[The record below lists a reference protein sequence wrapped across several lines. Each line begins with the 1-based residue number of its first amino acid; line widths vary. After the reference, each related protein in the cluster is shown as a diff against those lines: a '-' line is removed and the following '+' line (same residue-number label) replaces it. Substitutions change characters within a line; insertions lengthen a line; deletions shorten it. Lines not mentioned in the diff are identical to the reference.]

1 MSITIPLTPV
11 DAVRITILMDNV
23 TDPLLFPTEHV
34 ERTTWF
40 HHLARPRVASAVTDD
55 GLPDALIAQP
65 GFSALVRVTDRRPRA
80 DDPLRRRRDADRCR
94 REHAPARDPAGRH
107 RDDRA
112 QPRPLGPRR
121 RDGGNREGARTKQPS
136 RTHPP
141 RLLASSAHRDP
152 GPRAGRAARDQPL
165 RTRGRGLRDR
175 RGTTAVV
182 PARRLRA
189 RDGRGRSHDAV
200 RDRLPGTPGARST
213 AAGSRTR

>member
-1 MSITIPLTPV
+1 
-11 DAVRITILMDNV
+11 MDNV

-65 GFSALVRVTDRRPRA
+65 GFSALVRVTTGGRERTILFDAGVTPTGVVENMRRLGI
-80 DDPLRRRRDADRCR
+80 LRR
-94 REHAPARDPAGRH
+94 RH

-112 QPRPLGPRR
+112 QPRSLGPRR
-121 RDGGNREGARTKQPS
+121 RHGGNREGARTHEPS
-136 RTHPP
+136 RAHPS

-175 RGTTAVV
+175 RGTTTVV

-200 RDRLPGTPGARST
+200 RDRLPRATRRTFT
-213 AAGSRTR
+213 AAGSPTR